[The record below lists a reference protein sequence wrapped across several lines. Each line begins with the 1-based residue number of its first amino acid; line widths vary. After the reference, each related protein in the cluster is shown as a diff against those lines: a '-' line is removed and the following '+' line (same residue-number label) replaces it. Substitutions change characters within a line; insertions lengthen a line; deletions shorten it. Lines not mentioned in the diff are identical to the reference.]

1 MSKLSVL
8 HQNLAFS
15 EKRSVMRC
23 YKFLFEI
30 EVVKFLGTEENPCP
44 INSRTSSRATVK
56 LTL

>member
-15 EKRSVMRC
+15 EKRSVMHC

-30 EVVKFLGTEENPCP
+30 EVVKFLGTFFD
-44 INSRTSSRATVK
+44 TSSV
-56 LTL
+56 LFSV